1 MATQVQAQQFFNLH
15 TSGIGYLSRVRW
27 VDSSK
32 KNGGR
37 RAEPFLS
44 CAINALRGSSDD
56 VQYAYFDVKVV
67 GEEAIQVIADLE
79 AAANSQS
86 KVLVAFKVADI
97 YIHSYERRKRD
108 QNGRQ
113 TDQMEWAT
121 LIKGRLIQIT
131 MAKVDGELVYERA
144 ELPEGGEDAE
154 NAEDEGAQ
162 GAESQQYDDPAPEL
176 ESGED
181 QAEQRPR
188 PQQHAAVRPQGRQ
201 QDDDQAFEPAPR
213 RDYTAQ
219 RQRPQQQPAAR
230 SQGRPQRDDDRGDAR
245 TSRYARSN

>member
-1 MATQVQAQQFFNLH
+1 MATQAQEQQFFNLH

-56 VQYAYFDVKVV
+56 VQYTYFDMKVV

-113 TDQMEWAT
+113 IDQMESAT

-144 ELPEGGEDAE
+144 ELPEGGESADVG
-154 NAEDEGAQ
+154 DDTGAQ
-162 GAESQQYDDPAPEL
+162 TATSEPDVDPAP
-176 ESGED
+176 
-181 QAEQRPR
+181 
-188 PQQHAAVRPQGRQ
+188 
-201 QDDDQAFEPAPR
+201 EPAPR
-213 RDYTAQ
+213 RDTVAQ
-219 RQRPQQQPAAR
+219 RSRPQQHPAAR
-230 SQGRPQRDDDRGDAR
+230 PQGWQQRDDDRADAR
-245 TSRYARSN
+245 TSRYARS

>member
-1 MATQVQAQQFFNLH
+1 MATQAQEQQFFNLH

-56 VQYAYFDVKVV
+56 VQYTYFDVKVV

-108 QNGRQ
+108 HNGHQ

-144 ELPEGGEDAE
+144 EQPEG
-154 NAEDEGAQ
+154 EGAEPGEGD
-162 GAESQQYDDPAPEL
+162 GA
-176 ESGED
+176 
-181 QAEQRPR
+181 QAVMPGPGVEQTP
-188 PQQHAAVRPQGRQ
+188 
-201 QDDDQAFEPAPR
+201 EPAPR
-213 RDYTAQ
+213 RDNVAQ
-219 RQRPQQQPAAR
+219 RPRPQQQPAAR
-230 SQGRPQRDDDRGDAR
+230 PQDRQQRDDVRGDAR
-245 TSRYARSN
+245 TSRHVRN

>member
-56 VQYAYFDVKVV
+56 VQYTYFDVKVV

-86 KVLVAFKVADI
+86 KVLVAFKVADV

-108 QNGRQ
+108 HNGHQ
-113 TDQMEWAT
+113 TDQTEWAT

-144 ELPEGGEDAE
+144 ELPEGGEGAAPGEVD
-154 NAEDEGAQ
+154 GAQ
-162 GAESQQYDDPAPEL
+162 AAMSEPGVDQAPEPAPRR
-176 ESGED
+176 D
-181 QAEQRPR
+181 NVAQRPR
-188 PQQHAAVRPQGRQ
+188 TQQQPAARPQGRQ
-201 QDDDQAFEPAPR
+201 Q
-213 RDYTAQ
+213 
-219 RQRPQQQPAAR
+219 
-230 SQGRPQRDDDRGDAR
+230 RDDVRADAR
-245 TSRYARSN
+245 TSRYVRS